1 MLSRGC
7 EGWVRDRRNGDF
19 QKRLLGESPVFGVI
33 GGPLQIV
40 ERRADVNDAAQRLRW
55 IIQELREGVERQID
69 FGNRAARSDVS
80 YLQQESRVEVGGF
93 DELEKCSFHVG
104 IRYYGGGV
112 DLIAVL

>member
-40 ERRADVNDAAQRLRW
+40 ERRTDVNDAAQRLRLIMRKLW
-55 IIQELREGVERQID
+55 QRVERQID
-69 FGNRAARSDVS
+69 FGNRSARSDVS
-80 YLQQESRVEVGGF
+80 YLQQESRVEVGGL

-104 IRYYGGGV
+104 IRYYDGGV
-112 DLIAVL
+112 DLIAVI